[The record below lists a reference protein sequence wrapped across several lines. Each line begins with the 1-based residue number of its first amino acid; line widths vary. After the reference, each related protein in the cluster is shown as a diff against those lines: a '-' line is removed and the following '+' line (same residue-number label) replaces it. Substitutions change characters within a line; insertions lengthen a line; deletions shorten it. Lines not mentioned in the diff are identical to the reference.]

1 VSRLRSTGIRFKDS
15 FLPRCK
21 QSPHRL

>member
-1 VSRLRSTGIRFKDS
+1 VSRLRSARIRFKVS
-15 FLPRCK
+15 FVPRCK